1 MRGARPTVWREA
13 LVFGGRHSPQILATG
28 AVLAVTGAL
37 AYKRLAPVSPLL
49 AGVVVGVLGT
59 MFVWAVVWLMWVSSG
74 LSQRLQGALA
84 DEWTA
89 TALHRLRLRGNWHQV
104 LAVRAGDEHVDIVL
118 TCPAGVVAIDA
129 KWSVQPWVSDDVSRA
144 AERAAIAAGEI
155 ERQLQAVGMQAPVS
169 AAIVVWG
176 PASSGLA
183 RRQVPMGRH
192 LVDLVPARELKAW
205 SRAQR
210 RGLLEREESA
220 RLAKVFSDRVAE
232 QAAAEA
238 AERARIRPGV
248 LLRWLTRPR

>member
-13 LVFGGRHSPQILATG
+13 LIFGGRHSPQILATG

-37 AYKRLAPVSPLL
+37 AYQRVDPVNPLL
-49 AGVVVGVLGT
+49 AGILLGVLGT
-59 MFVWAVVWLMWVSSG
+59 VFAWTVVWLMWVSSG

-89 TALHRLRLRGNWHQV
+89 TALHRLRLRGNWHLV
-104 LAVRAGDEHVDIVL
+104 PAVRAGDEVVDLVL
-118 TCPAGVVAIDA
+118 ACPAGLVAIDS
-129 KWSVQPWVSDDVSRA
+129 KWSVQPWVADDVSRA
-144 AERAAIAAGEI
+144 AERAAVAAGEI
-155 ERQLQAVGMQAPVS
+155 ERLVHAAGLQAPVA

-176 PASSGLA
+176 PAASGLA

-210 RGLLEREESA
+210 RGTVERAESA
-220 RLAKVFSDRVAE
+220 RLAQLFTDLVGE
-232 QAAAEA
+232 QQAAEA
-238 AERARIRPGV
+238 AGRARIRPGPV
-248 LLRWLTRPR
+248 LRWLTRPR